1 MFLPLLA
8 LGTAWGAYASVA
20 LLQRMLSMS
29 RGMEQSERE
38 AVRLASVDTLS
49 GLPNRRMFI
58 ECLTQALARWEDGR
72 EDKPLVAYL
81 DLDRFKEVNDTLGH
95 DAGDALVRSAGARL
109 SGAVPEGA
117 LLARLGIGRAAWRE
131 RVGQYV

>member
-1 MFLPLLA
+1 
-8 LGTAWGAYASVA
+8 
-20 LLQRMLSMS
+20 
-29 RGMEQSERE
+29 
-38 AVRLASVDTLS
+38 
-49 GLPNRRMFI
+49 MFI

-95 DAGDALVRSAGARL
+95 DAGDALVRSAGERL

-117 LLARLGIGRAAWRE
+117 LLARLGGDEFGVIVPAADPLAGWKLGRALCNAVATPVPAGVRSE
-131 RVGQYV
+131 ERRVGKECVSTCRARWSPCQ

>member
-1 MFLPLLA
+1 MLAWTPSHPGKSLLYMILPLLA

-49 GLPNRRMFI
+49 GLPNRRLFI
-58 ECLTQALARWEDGR
+58 ECPPQALALWGAGR
-72 EDKPLVAYL
+72 GDRPRVTYL
-81 DLDRFKEVNDTLGH
+81 DPDP
-95 DAGDALVRSAGARL
+95 S
-109 SGAVPEGA
+109 
-117 LLARLGIGRAAWRE
+117 
-131 RVGQYV
+131 

>member
-1 MFLPLLA
+1 
-8 LGTAWGAYASVA
+8 
-20 LLQRMLSMS
+20 
-29 RGMEQSERE
+29 
-38 AVRLASVDTLS
+38 
-49 GLPNRRMFI
+49 MFI

-95 DAGDALVRSAGARL
+95 DAGDALVRSAGERL

-117 LLARLGIGRAAWRE
+117 LLARLGGDEFGVIVPAADPLAGWKLGRALCNAFTTKIGRTSCRE
-131 RVGQYV
+131 RGG

>member
-1 MFLPLLA
+1 M
-8 LGTAWGAYASVA
+8 
-20 LLQRMLSMS
+20 RSMAG
-29 RGMEQSERE
+29 GMEQSERE

-58 ECLTQALARWEDGR
+58 ECLTQALARWEEGR

-95 DAGDALVRSAGARL
+95 DAGDALVRRSEER
-109 SGAVPEGA
+109 
-117 LLARLGIGRAAWRE
+117 
-131 RVGQYV
+131 RVGKEGVGTCILRWWADHTTKNKKT

>member
-1 MFLPLLA
+1 M
-8 LGTAWGAYASVA
+8 
-20 LLQRMLSMS
+20 RSMAG
-29 RGMEQSERE
+29 GMEQSERE

-58 ECLTQALARWEDGR
+58 ECLTQALARWEEGR

-81 DLDRFKEVNDTLGH
+81 ALDRFTEVIDTLGN

-117 LLARLGIGRAAWRE
+117 LLSGPGGSHFGVRGPAAATRAGWQQGCARGKAVNG
-131 RVGQYV
+131 G